1 MIVEV
6 MAGCLVTPAQ
16 AFRHT
21 FSMQII
27 DNFVRHEYGV
37 EIITDTPV
45 TGLTVEDGKVCGFTA
60 TSSDGTIYQVKA
72 NAVIL
77 ATGGYIMN
85 NDLYAEYQ
93 PDDMKFP
100 RTGPFWADGSG
111 MLMARDDAGAAWCC
125 MDMGATSHYHAG
137 VSLAETSYLHYCVPG
152 VVVNSNGDRFVNETI
167 SYIVALR
174 KFKEEPT
181 TDFYWIFDEPASY
194 GLQPGGNRFR
204 IDYSFL
210 HETGDIVR
218 GENYQDLAEKI
229 GLPNLVAAL
238 DAVNDCAL
246 NGAEDTCGNTS
257 LTAMNLNGP
266 MFACKIVPTP
276 YIAQGGLLVDLD
288 GRVQREDGS
297 VIEDLYAAGDVTGT
311 LENRDGA
318 NYMIGLTQAFG
329 YGLIVGKTVAGDL
342 A

>member
-1 MIVEV
+1 MITEV
-6 MAGCLVTPAQ
+6 VASCPVTPAQ
-16 AFRHT
+16 PFRRT

-125 MDMGATSHYHAG
+125 MDMGVTCPCTPFRAG
-137 VSLAETSYLHYCVPG
+137 GS
-152 VVVNSNGDRFVNETI
+152 GDRTWITRSGTSGGMNGVCSRT
-167 SYIVALR
+167 SLR
-174 KFKEEPT
+174 GNCPDRGRAVHLRRHLEPSQCGARKEGRRRC
-181 TDFYWIFDEPASY
+181 
-194 GLQPGGNRFR
+194 GLVCEGHGFR
-204 IDYSFL
+204 GRS
-210 HETGDIVR
+210 HG
-218 GENYQDLAEKI
+218 
-229 GLPNLVAAL
+229 VAAFVRQ
-238 DAVNDCAL
+238 A
-246 NGAEDTCGNTS
+246 AERN
-257 LTAMNLNGP
+257 
-266 MFACKIVPTP
+266 ACC
-276 YIAQGGLLVDLD
+276 
-288 GRVQREDGS
+288 
-297 VIEDLYAAGDVTGT
+297 
-311 LENRDGA
+311 
-318 NYMIGLTQAFG
+318 
-329 YGLIVGKTVAGDL
+329 VA
-342 A
+342 